1 MNKSFN
7 ILGTCFPDQH
17 YMVDISEKLR
27 QIKALI
33 DNGNYFTINRARQY
47 GKTTTL
53 EALREYL
60 ENEYAI
66 ISLSFEGL
74 GSASFES
81 EDSFSREFTE
91 FLLLPELEA
100 LSGIPD
106 TVCSEFR
113 QLVANRNNE
122 FKLAK
127 LSQMFSMLCE
137 KSAKPVVLIIDE
149 VDNASNNQIFLDF
162 LGILRNKYLRRNR
175 TAAFKSVILAGV
187 YDVKNLKRRFRPEE
201 EHKYNSPWNIAA
213 DFAVD
218 MSFNPNEIAT
228 MLTEY
233 ESDWHT
239 GMDIHEISQ
248 LLYDYTSGYP
258 FLVSRLCKLIDEN
271 VAGATRFPTK
281 TAAWTRAG
289 LLEAVKILGNEQNT
303 LLNDLIKKLNDYPEL
318 MAMVKSILFNGMRIS
333 FEPGNYCI
341 QLGLMFGFFK
351 SQDGLVTIANRIFE
365 TKLYNL
371 FISEEETTSVIY
383 KAAAVEKNR
392 FIVNGMLQ
400 MDLVMRKFYE
410 HFTEIYSGSDSRFI
424 EENGRRIFLLYLKPI
439 INGTGNYYV
448 EAQTR
453 DFRRTDIVVDYK
465 GAQFI
470 IELKLWHGHE
480 YNHRGELQLADYL
493 DYYKA
498 DKGYL
503 LSFNFN
509 KSKKTG
515 VREMIIRGKRILEV
529 VV

>member
-1 MNKSFN
+1 
-7 ILGTCFPDQH
+7 
-17 YMVDISEKLR
+17 MVDITEKLR

-60 ENEYAI
+60 ENKYAI
-66 ISLSFEGL
+66 ISVSFEGL
-74 GSASFES
+74 GSASFER

-91 FLLLPELEA
+91 FLLLPELQA

-106 TVCSEFR
+106 SVCDEFR
-113 QLVANRNNE
+113 RLVENRSNE

-127 LSQMFSMLCE
+127 LSQMFTALCE
-137 KSAKPVVLIIDE
+137 KSEKPVVLIIDE

-175 TAAFKSVILAGV
+175 TATFKSVILAGV
-187 YDVKNLKRRFRPEE
+187 YDVKNLKQRFRPEE

-213 DFAVD
+213 DFDVD
-218 MSFNPNEIAT
+218 MSFHPKEIAT

-233 ESDWHT
+233 EDDWHT
-239 GMDIHEISQ
+239 GMDIHGISH

-271 VAGATRFPTK
+271 VAGTAGFPTRN
-281 TAAWTRAG
+281 AAWTRVG

-303 LLNDLIKKLNDYPEL
+303 LFNDLIKKLNDHPEL
-318 MAMVKSILFNGMRIS
+318 TTMVKSILFNGTRIS
-333 FEPGNYCI
+333 FESGNYCI

-351 SQDGLVTIANRIFE
+351 AQDGLVTIANRIFE

-371 FISEEETTSVIY
+371 FISEDETTSVIY

-392 FIVNGMLQ
+392 FIINGMLQ
-400 MDLVMRKFYE
+400 MDLVMKKFYE
-410 HFTEIYSGSDSRFI
+410 HFTEIYSDSDSKFI

-453 DFRRTDIVVDYK
+453 DYRRTDIVVDYK

-470 IELKLWHGHE
+470 IELKLWHGDE
-480 YNHRGELQLADYL
+480 YNHKGELQLADYL

-509 KSKKTG
+509 KNKKTG
-515 VREMIIRGKRILEV
+515 VREMILCGKRILEV